1 MSQGQQLPVLLW
13 PRKYDL
19 DSVVWVLLPRGM
31 LRVRNETIYAF
42 VRGLDRGSFRRKM
55 IWKQPAGFKRL
66 MGKVDEYI
74 NEEDLKEIEWNCG
87 SMIWSRRRRKALPQ
101 EEETCEG
108 NHPRCQLC
116 RLTRQSHWSCTKSHG
131 YGLLVHWW
139 AKRPSSIASF
149 IEPTTTTQISTVHF
163 KSRLKS

>member
-1 MSQGQQLPVLLW
+1 
-13 PRKYDL
+13 
-19 DSVVWVLLPRGM
+19 M

-87 SMIWSRRRRKALPQ
+87 SMI
-101 EEETCEG
+101 
-108 NHPRCQLC
+108 
-116 RLTRQSHWSCTKSHG
+116 
-131 YGLLVHWW
+131 
-139 AKRPSSIASF
+139 
-149 IEPTTTTQISTVHF
+149 
-163 KSRLKS
+163 